1 MIPLLV
7 QEGILSSAVLTGVF
21 TNHLITSFK
30 VNILDPLTNHLV
42 PAEKLDRHLRVDDQI
57 EIEMKQKD
65 ASGNIKTIHKQLR
78 WQTFLKD
85 LIVFILISYL
95 VVKMFTKY
103 LNKYRPMPPGVGGK

>member
-30 VNILDPLTNHLV
+30 VNILDPLTNHFI
-42 PAEKLDRHLRVDDQI
+42 PAHKLDRHITLDDTLQL
-57 EIEMKQKD
+57 EMTEKD
-65 ASGNIKTIHKQLR
+65 EKGQTKKIYTSLR

-85 LIVFILISYL
+85 LFVFALIAYVIVKI
-95 VVKMFTKY
+95 FTKH
-103 LNKYRPMPPGVGGK
+103 LNKYKPTPVG